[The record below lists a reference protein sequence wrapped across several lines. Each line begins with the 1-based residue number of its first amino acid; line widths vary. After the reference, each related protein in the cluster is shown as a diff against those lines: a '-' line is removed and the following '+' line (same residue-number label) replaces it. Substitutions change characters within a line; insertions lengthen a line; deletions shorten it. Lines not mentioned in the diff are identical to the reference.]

1 MVVGLLLAWLLV
13 LVIFTTSRT
22 RGGEGREGRE
32 RNWMGFSSR
41 EARLAGRVREG
52 EARVQWLTLQLENP
66 HKKLAR
72 VGPASAWLNFK
83 HHQHCFIFCFYI
95 AGCCEEL
102 CVGVRGR
109 GQPPSL

>member
-1 MVVGLLLAWLLV
+1 MVGLLLAWLLV

-22 RGGEGREGRE
+22 QGGEEREGRE

-52 EARVQWLTLQLENP
+52 EARIQWLTLQLENT

-72 VGPASAWLNFK
+72 VGPASSPSRSTSNLALYFAD
-83 HHQHCFIFCFYI
+83 I
-95 AGCCEEL
+95 AGCCEEPS
-102 CVGVRGR
+102 VGV
-109 GQPPSL
+109 